1 MNGVILRAALAVT
14 LLALAFPATS
24 FGQAATVGASSGDT
38 DADATVGCIAADA
51 GAQETTAGA
60 TVGTCPS
67 GGSNAADVGG
77 LECHDEREPAR
88 ELRRRRLERRGQL
101 ERRRRLVLGRRNGRW
116 RG

>member
-38 DADATVGCIAADA
+38 DAGATVGCIAADA

-60 TVGTCPS
+60 TIGTCPS

-77 LECHDEREPAR
+77 SSGTTSASQSVSCIDSGSSGAVVCTMPPT
-88 ELRRRRLERRGQL
+88 
-101 ERRRRLVLGRRNGRW
+101 
-116 RG
+116 